1 MSFESTPFCKPK
13 YNAKFV
19 LHIWLNKAVG
29 FTQYMLKNIQNI
41 CVWKYIARQLHVLPS
56 CGVIESTQYLIE
68 PPYYLYRLIDYME

>member
-29 FTQYMLKNIQNI
+29 FTQYMLKNIQNT
-41 CVWKYIARQLHVLPS
+41 CVWKYIARQLQVLPNA
-56 CGVIESTQYLIE
+56 GPLKVQRT
-68 PPYYLYRLIDYME
+68 